1 MKVILLQDIKNLGKK
16 GEVKEVAEGYG
27 RNYLIP
33 QGQVAEAS
41 KKNMGKLDLELKR
54 KERRESEALAKA
66 QELAQRLENTV
77 MPLEMK
83 AGGAGRLFGSATN
96 ADIAAALAKQG
107 IELDK
112 RKIELKE
119 PVKTLGQ
126 YEVLIKLHSQVQVT
140 IILDVKPIEG

>member
-27 RNYLIP
+27 RNFLIP
-33 QGQVAEAS
+33 QGQATEAT
-41 KKNMGKLDLELKR
+41 KKNMGKLDLELQR
-54 KERRESEALAKA
+54 KERREQEALAKA
-66 QELAQRLENTV
+66 QELAERLNNTV
-77 MPLEMK
+77 ICMEVK

-96 ADIAAALAKQG
+96 ADVAAALAKQG

-119 PVKTLGQ
+119 PVKAIGQ
-126 YEVLIKLHSQVQVT
+126 YQVLIKLHSQVHVT
-140 IILDVKPIEG
+140 VILDVQPLS